1 VFAAIGND
9 EPVVRMRAADAIEK
23 ITQVRPEL
31 LRPHVD
37 TLLAIAASAEDKEVR
52 WHVAQLLGRVTLKTN
67 QRDEAVKVL
76 LAYLSDNSNI
86 VKTFAMQTLVD
97 LAADDENLQSKSAP
111 AYRTSR

>member
-1 VFAAIGND
+1 
-9 EPVVRMRAADAIEK
+9 MRAADAIEK

-76 LAYLSDNSNI
+76 LAYLSDKRGTIGHFEGGLI
-86 VKTFAMQTLVD
+86 VLPPRLSIFLR
-97 LAADDENLQSKSAP
+97 AASISS
-111 AYRTSR
+111 TCM

>member
-1 VFAAIGND
+1 
-9 EPVVRMRAADAIEK
+9 MRAADAIEK

-76 LAYLSDNSNI
+76 LAYLSDKRGTI
-86 VKTFAMQTLVD
+86 GHFRRWVDCPPTQTLD
-97 LAADDENLQSKSAP
+97 LLTRGVISS
-111 AYRTSR
+111 TCM